1 MTIPIHDQ
9 AICKVDLE
17 LDPELVAKL
26 EAVADKRGVPVF
38 DVCGVMGWSEGI
50 VGGCQRRE
58 LCPQ

>member
-1 MTIPIHDQ
+1 MSIPIHNQ

-38 DVCGVMGWSEGI
+38 DVCGVMGWSEGS
-50 VGGCQRRE
+50 RE
-58 LCPQ
+58 RED